1 MAFLNIKKL
10 ITLEHFISIEENKH
24 RGASGEFTFLLHD
37 LTLAMRIIAREVRRA
52 GLNDILGMTNSVNV
66 HGEQVK
72 KLDEYSNEVII
83 KAMERGG
90 HLCIMA
96 SEENDELIKISDQ
109 YEKGKYI
116 LVYDPL
122 DGSSNI
128 DINAT
133 IGTIWGLYKR
143 NDHTATGDGTEEDVL
158 QAGYNQ
164 VASGYTL
171 YGSSTVL
178 VYTTGSGVNMFTYD
192 PTLGEFVLNNE
203 NVQIPKRGKY
213 YSTNEGNY
221 NLYSDNL
228 KQYIDSLK
236 TSSDDG
242 TKPYSMRY
250 IGTCVAD
257 VHRTLLYGGIF
268 MYPED
273 SKHPNGKLRLV
284 YEANPLSFIIEQAG
298 GKAIDGKERI
308 LDIKPTDIHQR
319 VPLYIG
325 SVDDVNELQSYLE
338 KDNKSKKAKK

>member
-1 MAFLNIKKL
+1 MAVINIKKL
-10 ITLEHFISIEENKH
+10 ITLEHFIAKEENKH
-24 RGASGEFTFLLHD
+24 PGASGEFTFLLHD

-52 GLNDILGMTNSVNV
+52 GLNDILGMTNSINV

-83 KAMERGG
+83 RTMDHGG

-96 SEENDELIKISDQ
+96 SEENDEPIEIPKN
-109 YEKGKYI
+109 YKKGKYV
-116 LVYDPL
+116 LVFDPL

-143 NDHTATGDGTEEDVL
+143 IDQSSDGDGNVEDIL

-192 PTLGEFVLNNE
+192 PTLGEFLLNNE
-203 NVQIPKRGKY
+203 NVKIPKRGVY

-221 NLYSDNL
+221 NFYSENL
-228 KQYIDSLK
+228 KKYIDFLK
-236 TSSDDG
+236 TPNEDG
-242 TKPYSMRY
+242 TKPYSSRY

-257 VHRTLLYGGIF
+257 IHRTLLNGGIF

-284 YEANPLSFIIEQAG
+284 YEASPLSFIIEQAG
-298 GKAIDGKERI
+298 GKAIDGKKRI
-308 LDIKPTDIHQR
+308 LEIKPENIHQR

-325 SVDDVNELQSYLE
+325 SKDDINELMSFID
-338 KDNKSKKAKK
+338 K